1 MQLQHSTIA
10 KLTEQQEIVGV
21 FIQNSL
27 TQKEP

>member
-1 MQLQHSTIA
+1 MQLQHSTIV
-10 KLTEQQEIVGV
+10 KLAEQQEIVGV